1 MLMASTL
8 MPPMVQR
15 LHFDNM
21 NIKQTY
27 SRSDDSLTGRESS
40 LQRKLRAKAMKHQ
53 NLQLCD
59 ESKKKSFYV
68 PPFHELLL
76 VFWVLLWL
84 VSTQIKKHMLRRK
97 LAGKT
102 EDLMV
107 P

>member
-1 MLMASTL
+1 MVSTQ
-8 MPPMVQR
+8 MPPVVQR

-59 ESKKKSFYV
+59 ESKKKHFHV
-68 PPFHELLL
+68 LFFHELLL
-76 VFWVLLWL
+76 VFLFFF
-84 VSTQIKKHMLRRK
+84 TACIDTDKKADVKEKTRRND
-97 LAGKT
+97 GGSHVT
-102 EDLMV
+102 IN
-107 P
+107 